1 MNRWAIFTDLDGTLL
16 DGSTFDL
23 EPARP
28 MLDRLR
34 LANVPV
40 VPVTSKTFDEVEPLA
55 RDLGLRHALIV
66 ESGGAI
72 AGWDG
77 EEWLFEPVGPSSDE
91 LQDAIEEIQRRTHAR
106 ITRYAAMGSAEA
118 ARYSGLTGESLRRSQ
133 RRRFSEPFILDSG
146 SAEEVIGTAAA
157 IGFRVRRGG
166 RFMHLGGIGGKGGAV
181 ARVREELGRD
191 VTMVALGDAPMDA
204 EYLGFADVPIIVP
217 HRVGAPNPELLRR
230 VPHARV
236 APAPGPAGWAAAID
250 AVWRELGNPQW
261 AT

>member
-1 MNRWAIFTDLDGTLL
+1 MSRWAVFTDLDGTLL
-16 DGSTFDL
+16 DGATFDL

-28 MLDRLR
+28 MLERLR
-34 LANVPV
+34 AAHVPV

-66 ESGGAI
+66 ESGGGI
-72 AGWDG
+72 AGRDG
-77 EEWLFEPVGPSSDE
+77 DEWLFEPLGPTSEE
-91 LQDAIEEIQRRTHAR
+91 LRDALDEIQRRTGAR
-106 ITRYAAMGSAEA
+106 IARYSAMDAAEA
-118 ARYSGLTGESLRRSQ
+118 ERHSGLTGESLARSQ
-133 RRRFSEPFILDSG
+133 RRRFSEPFILESG
-146 SAEEVIGTAAA
+146 SAEEVIAAA
-157 IGFRVRRGG
+157 VSMGFRVRRGG
-166 RFMHLGGIGGKGGAV
+166 RFLHLGGLGGKGDAV

-204 EYLGFADVPIIVP
+204 GYLGFADVPIIVP
-217 HRVGAPNPELLRR
+217 HRDGAPDPELLRR

-261 AT
+261 PI

>member
-1 MNRWAIFTDLDGTLL
+1 MIQWAVFTDLDGTLL

-55 RDLGLRHALIV
+55 RDLGLRHGLIM

-77 EEWLFEPVGPSSDE
+77 DEWLFESIGPSGDE
-91 LQDAIEEIQRRTHAR
+91 LRDAIEEIQRRTGAR
-106 ITRYAAMGSAEA
+106 ISRYAAMGTAEA
-118 ARYSGLTGESLRRSQ
+118 ARYSGLTGESLQRSQ
-133 RRRFSEPFILDSG
+133 RRRGSEPFILESG
-146 SAEEVIGTAAA
+146 SAEEVIDAAA
-157 IGFRVRRGG
+157 TIGFRVRRGG
-166 RFMHLGGIGGKGGAV
+166 RFLHLGGISGKGEAV
-181 ARVREELGRD
+181 ARVQEKLGRD

-204 EYLGFADVPIIVP
+204 EYLGFAHVPIIVP
-217 HRVGAPNPELLRR
+217 DRDGAPDPELLRR

-236 APAPGPAGWAAAID
+236 APAPGPAGWAAAIE

-261 AT
+261 PT